1 MLSPHFSREE
11 FACKCNCGFDTV
23 DSQLLTMLEVIR
35 QYFDSPVTIT
45 SGCRCLEHNTNIGG
59 SVHSQHLLGRAAD
72 IQVRD
77 IDPATVQDFVDRTWP
92 DEFGMGRADTFTH
105 IDSRDHLARWNYDS

>member
-77 IDPATVQDFVDRTWP
+77 IDPATVQEFVNKTWP
-92 DEFGMGRADTFTH
+92 DDFGMGSYSNFTH
-105 IDSRDHLARWNYDS
+105 IDSRGGKARW